1 MGLESEGGRCGIGWP
16 GALLKWDAHHIYVS
30 IYSSEEDV
38 KVPDGM
44 GRRALDRADIC
55 NYICYMKSSNQ
66 FSDALHV
73 MAHLVGQDGPRTS
86 EQLATCL
93 PTHPVVIRRLL
104 AALQRGGLV
113 RTVRGHGGGSQLAR
127 EPAQITLHDVYV
139 AIGAPA
145 LLHTG
150 ARETGRGCPVQ
161 QVVNEA
167 LDDSYRQA
175 QALLEQRLRGTTLAT
190 LGEAFARHLAH
201 HAAGVPHAV

>member
-1 MGLESEGGRCGIGWP
+1 
-16 GALLKWDAHHIYVS
+16 
-30 IYSSEEDV
+30 
-38 KVPDGM
+38 
-44 GRRALDRADIC
+44 
-55 NYICYMKSSNQ
+55 MKSSNQ

-73 MAHLVGQDGPRTS
+73 MAHLVGQEGPRTS

-104 AALQRGGLV
+104 AALQKGGLV
-113 RTVRGHGGGSQLAR
+113 TSVRGHGGGSQLAR
-127 EPAQITLHDVYV
+127 APAQITLHDVYV

-161 QVVNEA
+161 QVVNDA

-175 QALLEQRLRGTTLAT
+175 QTLLEQRLRGTTLAT

-201 HAAGVPHAV
+201 HAAGVPHDR